1 MIEDANA
8 ARQVINLPAQA
19 GMTTRNPNRIPAIL
33 AALGQYWM
41 ENPDLR
47 LGQIM
52 GNAAITYYT
61 EDDKALMG
69 IEQWREWHHENRSH
83 FKAAT

>member
-1 MIEDANA
+1 
-8 ARQVINLPAQA
+8 VPADGYRCA
-19 GMTTRNPNRIPAIL
+19 TDRVDEVSRDTKRIPEIL
-33 AALGQYWM
+33 SALGELWL
-41 ENPDLR
+41 EHPDLR

-69 IEQWREWHHENRSH
+69 IVQWRDHYRELRNQ
-83 FKAAT
+83 

>member
-1 MIEDANA
+1 MSGHRDAD
-8 ARQVINLPAQA
+8 
-19 GMTTRNPNRIPAIL
+19 RIPVIL
-33 AALGQYWM
+33 ATFGKYWR

-61 EDDKALMG
+61 EDDKALQG
-69 IEQWREWHHENRSH
+69 IEQWRDWHRQNRSH
-83 FKAAT
+83 FGASA